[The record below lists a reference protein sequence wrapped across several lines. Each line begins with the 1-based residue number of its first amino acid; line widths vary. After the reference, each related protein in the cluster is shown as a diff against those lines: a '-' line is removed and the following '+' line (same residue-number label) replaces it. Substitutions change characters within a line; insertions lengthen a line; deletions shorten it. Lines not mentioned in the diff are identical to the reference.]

1 MGLTEEAARD
11 AAEAGGYGAQVAV
24 VKSSFKANSK
34 ALAEKEG
41 EGMAKMIYRCA
52 PKHVSIAQAHSIVN
66 LLCSLS
72 SWQCLIGLPFYH
84 DTVVASLIAREGLL
98 PMTAVEPSSFS
109 ALCVGRILGRSWV
122 CTSSVCTPQ
131 TSSTRHQMQ

>member
-1 MGLTEEAARD
+1 MQVSFVGLTEEAARD

-52 PKHVSIAQAHSIVN
+52 PGASHVLEH
-66 LLCSLS
+66 
-72 SWQCLIGLPFYH
+72 H
-84 DTVVASLIAREGLL
+84 DS
-98 PMTAVEPSSFS
+98 
-109 ALCVGRILGRSWV
+109 
-122 CTSSVCTPQ
+122 
-131 TSSTRHQMQ
+131 